1 MEIVHTASFRDKN
14 LLGVDQNISHQRGP
28 FSSQHR
34 HRTERIFLKR
44 AKMAFKPEHGAHQRS
59 DTGRSFHFHADFLK
73 KKNPGRQ
80 RRDAQSLPTSVRARS
95 APLRFS

>member
-34 HRTERIFLKR
+34 HRTELIFLKR
-44 AKMAFKPEHGAHQRS
+44 AKMAFKPEHGTHQRS

-73 KKNPGRQ
+73 KKKILADSDVMHKVSRLQCGHVQ
-80 RRDAQSLPTSVRARS
+80 RR
-95 APLRFS
+95 